1 MLWVVRCP
9 GGRRLRLLLHEGRA
23 RWKRR
28 LRGGLERR
36 LLGQLPLLL
45 LLLRQL
51 RLPRRCACRGTLLR
65 LLLPLLLRLLH
76 LPLHLSLRLRLR
88 LCLSLMLR
96 LVHMHMRLLVL
107 HLHMLRLLVE
117 LLLLLLEQELV
128 LLELVLLVKLL
139 LKHLLRAH
147 VLHEVLWRGGGH
159 RQGQGGRRRYDRGGD
174 RLQHGVRRAVG
185 CLGGSRVGVQSDGR
199 AA

>member
-1 MLWVVRCP
+1 M
-9 GGRRLRLLLHEGRA
+9 
-23 RWKRR
+23 
-28 LRGGLERR
+28 RGGLERR
-36 LLGQLPLLL
+36 LLGQLPPLLL

-88 LCLSLMLR
+88 LRLRLCLSLMLR

-117 LLLLLLEQELV
+117 LLLLLLKQKLV

-139 LKHLLRAH
+139 LEHLLRAH

-159 RQGQGGRRRYDRGGD
+159 RQGQGGRRRYDRRGD
-174 RLQHGVRRAVG
+174 RLKHGVRRAVG